1 MDKVP
6 GYKFEIGKGVQ
17 VREGNDVAIIATGIM
32 VQASMTA
39 AEILAAEGINARV
52 INIHT
57 IKPLDAEIILK
68 AAREC
73 GVIVTTEEHNIMA
86 GFGSAVAELV
96 AENCPVPV
104 VRHGVNDEFGRSG
117 APQKVLDLYGLN
129 AEGVVKAVR
138 KALALKK

>member
-1 MDKVP
+1 MRD
-6 GYKFEIGKGVQ
+6 
-17 VREGNDVAIIATGIM
+17 GNDVAIIANGIM
-32 VQASMTA
+32 VQESLKA
-39 AEILAAEGINARV
+39 AEILSAEGINAEV

-57 IKPLDAEIILK
+57 IKPLDEEIILK

-86 GFGSAVAELV
+86 GFGSAVAEVV
-96 AENCPVPV
+96 AEKCPVPV
-104 VRHGVNDEFGRSG
+104 IRHGVNDEFGRSG

-138 KALALKK
+138 RAMELKK